1 MFMSHLPMH
10 INILFHLISSIDSIE
25 TRIVTN
31 ISDIS
36 VIKNEGIG
44 NLKTKLIVGLIVVII
59 NIKMKGLAI
68 CKLCKIDL

>member
-10 INILFHLISSIDSIE
+10 INRLFHLISSIDSIE

-36 VIKNEGIG
+36 VIKKLRNRKFKNKINRWINRCDNQYQNE
-44 NLKTKLIVGLIVVII
+44 KFSD
-59 NIKMKGLAI
+59 M
-68 CKLCKIDL
+68 